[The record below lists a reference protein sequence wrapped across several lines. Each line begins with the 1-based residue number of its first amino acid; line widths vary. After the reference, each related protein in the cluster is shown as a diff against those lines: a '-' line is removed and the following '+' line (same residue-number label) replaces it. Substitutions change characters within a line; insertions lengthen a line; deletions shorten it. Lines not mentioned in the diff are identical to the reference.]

1 MNEFAGDVSM
11 DPEPEPFE
19 IRRREGTS
27 VWWSRGSVIT
37 VRLRSEE
44 TGWPITLAEQLCPP
58 GYSTP
63 LHVHHEHDEALLA
76 RDGDV
81 DIYYGTDQADLTLA
95 RTAPGDAVFLP
106 KGAPHGFHNTASE
119 PRALYI
125 LFESPLEKGFL
136 EAGIPVETPWTSFL
150 TPRRRS
156 STPSGSGRS
165 MRSTPLTRSVRSRST
180 TECSEDS
187 HLPWFLEIQTLTTP
201 TPFDDEPHSRGRIG

>member
-1 MNEFAGDVSM
+1 M

-76 RDGDV
+76 RDGDIDV
-81 DIYYGTDQADLTLA
+81 YYGTDEADLTLA

-136 EAGIPVETPWTSFL
+136 EAGIPVETPVDELPDAPKEVLDSERVGTIDEKYATDAL
-150 TPRRRS
+150 
-156 STPSGSGRS
+156 G
-165 MRSTPLTRSVRSRST
+165 PL
-180 TECSEDS
+180 
-187 HLPWFLEIQTLTTP
+187 PI
-201 TPFDDEPHSRGRIG
+201 DD